1 MTPRYLNSVTRF
13 IADPITVYRT
23 KRNSLSLEQCLNLLP
38 CQHALWRW
46 ADRCS
51 FEDSCEHQET
61 LWSSP
66 DCKHLESRKQPC
78 NIASQLSFLYQLSFC
93 HGTRA
98 VISPPTLTRFWYR
111 RAYHVFNVFKG
122 AVRLKA
128 LFFVDF
134 DPFSSISSQDSIQS
148 KNDSI
153 KLQSLIQ

>member
-1 MTPRYLNSVTRF
+1 MLYDLERTDVRLRILANIKKHYETPQIVN
-13 IADPITVYRT
+13 I
-23 KRNSLSLEQCLNLLP
+23 LSHGNNP
-38 CQHALWRW
+38 G
-46 ADRCS
+46 
-51 FEDSCEHQET
+51 
-61 LWSSP
+61 
-66 DCKHLESRKQPC
+66 
-78 NIASQLSFLYQLSFC
+78 NIASQLSFLYQLNVILPWS
-93 HGTRA
+93 RA

-111 RAYHVFNVFKG
+111 QAYHVFNGFKG

>member
-1 MTPRYLNSVTRF
+1 MLYDLERTDVRLRILANIKKHYETPQIVN
-13 IADPITVYRT
+13 I
-23 KRNSLSLEQCLNLLP
+23 LSHGNNP
-38 CQHALWRW
+38 G
-46 ADRCS
+46 
-51 FEDSCEHQET
+51 
-61 LWSSP
+61 
-66 DCKHLESRKQPC
+66 

-98 VISPPTLTRFWYR
+98 VISPPTLTRFWYGQ
-111 RAYHVFNVFKG
+111 AYHVFNGFKG

>member
-1 MTPRYLNSVTRF
+1 MFVPTEVF
-13 IADPITVYRT
+13 IKDDTQVLKLSNTLYSRPIALKQTLLASTGR
-23 KRNSLSLEQCLNLLP
+23 KGKSFSLERYLNLLP
-38 CQHALWRW
+38 CQHALWPW

-78 NIASQLSFLYQLSFC
+78 NIASQLSFLYQLNVILPWS
-93 HGTRA
+93 RA
-98 VISPPTLTRFWYR
+98 VISPSTLTRFWYR
-111 RAYHVFNVFKG
+111 RAYHVFNGFKG

-134 DPFSSISSQDSIQS
+134 DPFS
-148 KNDSI
+148 
-153 KLQSLIQ
+153 